1 MPFNP
6 LEKIVN
12 VSHQVDILIF
22 WIVHSLLLYK
32 FLETEPFIPL
42 EKIVKESHQ
51 VDILMLGIFGLA
63 TKCFISNNCLTGN
76 NSDKT

>member
-1 MPFNP
+1 MIKHNMIQD
-6 LEKIVN
+6 ECKR
-12 VSHQVDILIF
+12 IF
-22 WIVHSLLLYK
+22 WIVYSWLHNK

-42 EKIVKESHQ
+42 EKIVKGSHQ

-63 TKCFISNNCLTGN
+63 TKCFISRNCLTGN